1 MRISRRNIK
10 NILSISAIPI
20 VLWLYISSTINFHYH
35 KLPDGTVICH
45 SHPYHSEETDSPF
58 ESHHHSSITYTIIQ
72 QISVISFLL
81 IGLAFLLIKL
91 LYYNDLTHH
100 FIEVF
105 KSHFY
110 YSSHYLRGPPI
121 FN

>member
-1 MRISRRNIK
+1 MLISRGNISS
-10 NILSISAIPI
+10 ILSIIAIPI
-20 VLWLYISSTINFHYH
+20 ILWLYISSTINFHYH

-45 SHPYHSEETDSPF
+45 SHPYHSEESDSPF
-58 ESHHHSSITYTIIQ
+58 ESHHHSSISYTIIQ

-91 LYYNDLTHH
+91 LYYNDLIYSFTGH
-100 FIEVF
+100 F
-105 KSHFY
+105 KSHFS